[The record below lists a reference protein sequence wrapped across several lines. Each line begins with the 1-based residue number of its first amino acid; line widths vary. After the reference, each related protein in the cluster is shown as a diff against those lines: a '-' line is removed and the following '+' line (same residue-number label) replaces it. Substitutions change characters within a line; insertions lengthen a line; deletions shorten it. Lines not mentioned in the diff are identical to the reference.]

1 MGGAPMSSP
10 IACKVIEHFHVNV
23 AADHEMHTTTQ
34 REQVVLTLLAS
45 DFIYKEIG
53 DQLGITVETIR
64 SHVKNICQ

>member
-1 MGGAPMSSP
+1 
-10 IACKVIEHFHVNV
+10 VNV